1 VHWLGEKQ
9 ERKAHK
15 TAQVLFDR
23 NEITLTIKGRCFIVT
38 KNGFMGLAPAGVD
51 VGDTLAILFGC
62 NVPVLLSKCAKNL
75 THFHLKGDC
84 FVQGWMRGEIFDAL
98 GNATDEE
105 IVARVV
111 GENLGIEIR

>member
-1 VHWLGEKQ
+1 MFSEEKVNPDLWSMIIGDETSSWEFSSGERGVHWLGEKQ

-23 NEITLTIKGRCFIVT
+23 NEITPTIEGRCFIVT

-75 THFHLKGDC
+75 TQFHLKGDC
-84 FVQGWMRGEIFDAL
+84 FVQG
-98 GNATDEE
+98 
-105 IVARVV
+105 
-111 GENLGIEIR
+111 